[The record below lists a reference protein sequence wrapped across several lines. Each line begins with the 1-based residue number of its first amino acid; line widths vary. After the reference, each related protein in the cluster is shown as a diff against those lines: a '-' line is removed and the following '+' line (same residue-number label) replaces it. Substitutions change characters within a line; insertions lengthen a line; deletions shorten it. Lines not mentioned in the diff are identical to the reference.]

1 MRILTTALAV
11 LAMLSASIVAHAA
24 DPVKLRLGHWLPP
37 AHPLQKLG
45 FEKWAKSVEAASKGS
60 IKIDIY
66 PAMQLGH
73 ALDHYD
79 MARDGIA
86 DITWIN
92 PGYQPGRFPVIAA
105 GELPFITDNAKAAS
119 KALDAWYRP
128 YAAKEMKDVKFCL
141 VHFHD
146 PGTLHS
152 KKPIRVP
159 ADIKGMKV
167 RPGNATM
174 GKFIRQLGGANVKV
188 SAPEARDALER
199 GVADAITF
207 PWNSIIVLGISKV
220 VDHHLD
226 LSLYS
231 TTLSLVINKA
241 AYNKLSKDGKAAIDS
256 HCTSEWAE
264 KFSEGWADNEASGR
278 EAIAK
283 LGHKI
288 VKIKDDEQKKWM
300 EASKTLYTQWVDSVK
315 KKGLPAEKMLTD
327 LQEALKK
334 SSDK

>member
-1 MRILTTALAV
+1 MRILLAAITI
-11 LAMLSASIVAHAA
+11 LVAGLVSFGAQA
-24 DPVKLRLGHWLPP
+24 DAVKLRLGHWLPP

-45 FEKWAKSVEAASKGS
+45 FEKWAKSVEEASKGS
-60 IKIDIY
+60 IKIEIY

-73 ALDHYD
+73 AVDHYD

-92 PGYQPGRFPVIAA
+92 PGYQPGRFPVISA

-152 KKPIRVP
+152 KKEIRVP
-159 ADIKGMKV
+159 ADVKGLKV

-174 GKFIRQLGGANVKV
+174 GKFVRQLGGANVKV

-207 PWNSIIVLGISKV
+207 PWNSVIVLGISKA

-226 LSLYS
+226 MSLYS

-264 KFSEGWADNEASGR
+264 KFSAGWADNEASGR

-288 VKIKDDEQKKWM
+288 TKISADEKKKWE
-300 EASKTLYTQWVDSVK
+300 EAAKPLYTAWKDAVK
-315 KKGLPAEKMLTD
+315 KKKLPADKMLSE
-327 LQEALKK
+327 LQEALAKT
-334 SSDK
+334 SSK

>member
-1 MRILTTALAV
+1 MRIILAAITLLVASV
-11 LAMLSASIVAHAA
+11 LSFGAQAGA
-24 DPVKLRLGHWLPP
+24 VKLRLGHWLPP

-45 FEKWAKSVEAASKGS
+45 FEKWAKSVEEASKGT

-73 ALDHYD
+73 AVDHYD

-92 PGYQPGRFPVIAA
+92 PGYQTGRFPVIAA

-128 YAAKEMKDVKFCL
+128 YAEKEMKDVKFCL

-152 KKPIRVP
+152 KKAIRVP
-159 ADIKGMKV
+159 ADVKGLKV

-207 PWNSIIVLGISKV
+207 PWNSVIVLGISKA

-226 LSLYS
+226 MSLYS

-241 AYNKLSKDGKAAIDS
+241 AYNKLPKDGKAAIDS

-264 KFSEGWADNEASGR
+264 KFSAGWADNEASGR

-288 VKIKDDEQKKWM
+288 IKISDDEKKKWQ
-300 EASKTLYTQWVDSVK
+300 EAAKPLYASWKESVK
-315 KKGLPAEKMLTD
+315 KKKLPAEKMLKE
-327 LQEALKK
+327 LQDALAKT
-334 SSDK
+334 SSK